1 MTEPNN
7 NERWLAYELH
17 DRLLP
22 WVHGARMLLSGLEVT
37 ESSAQNLATANH
49 CLKLAAE
56 EGRMLIGFLENL
68 GQENAFDFREAVEQ
82 FIENSI
88 PLAEAA
94 KQKIELNL
102 QNFPDVLSPV
112 RSWSVLRVVQQAVLN
127 AIQHAGPCGIRIHS
141 QLGDNEWV
149 ITIADSGKGFDLNG
163 SSQPNHFGLSS
174 MQQRADSL
182 QGKVEIESRLGKG
195 TTVTVRLPEN

>member
-49 CLKLAAE
+49 CLKLA
-56 EGRMLIGFLENL
+56 
-68 GQENAFDFREAVEQ
+68 
-82 FIENSI
+82 
-88 PLAEAA
+88 AEAA